1 MLLYEMINLKQ
12 ICISMVIASFNVTT
26 ADETAVRTEV
36 LDLKILTLSE
46 RKVVRKEEIDYD

>member
-1 MLLYEMINLKQ
+1 MINLKQ